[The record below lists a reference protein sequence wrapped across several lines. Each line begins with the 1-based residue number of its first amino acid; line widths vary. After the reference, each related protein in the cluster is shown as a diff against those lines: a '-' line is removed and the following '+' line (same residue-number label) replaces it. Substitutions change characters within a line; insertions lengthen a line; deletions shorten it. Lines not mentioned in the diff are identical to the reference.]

1 MSQVILR
8 NFKKPKEPYGTLG
21 NPKELQQNQK
31 NVLKWKKTQKFSKE
45 PVTEEEEKSFL
56 DMPLAILKC
65 NEYGWMESR
74 TDVRFEIVI

>member
-31 NVLKWKKTQKFSKE
+31 NVRKRQKTQKFSKG
-45 PVTEEEEKSFL
+45 PVKEEEEKSFL
-56 DMPLAILKC
+56 HCKYFCCIIYDFLL
-65 NEYGWMESR
+65 
-74 TDVRFEIVI
+74 